1 MRTNIAGLSL
11 IKSFEGC
18 ELTAY
23 KCPAGVLTIGYGH
36 TGADVKPGQVITAHR
51 AEELLQGDL
60 ARFER
65 AVEASLK
72 VSVTPNQF
80 AALVS
85 LAYNIGG
92 AALAKSTLIKRLNAG
107 KTQEAA
113 DQFLAWNKAGGK
125 VLKGLARRREA
136 ERALFLHP

>member
-1 MRTNIAGLSL
+1 MRTNTAGLSL

-18 ELTAY
+18 ELRAY
-23 KCPAGVLTIGYGH
+23 KCPAGVLTIGFGH
-36 TGADVKPGQVITAHR
+36 TGPDVTSGLVITAHR

-65 AVEASLK
+65 AVAAALR
-72 VSVTPNQF
+72 VPVAANQF

-85 LAYNIGG
+85 LAYNIGP
-92 AALAKSTLIKRLNAG
+92 AALAKSTLLRRLNAG
-107 KTQEAA
+107 RTQEAA
-113 DQFLAWNKAGGK
+113 DQFLVWNRAGGR
-125 VLKGLARRREA
+125 VLAGLTRRREA

>member
-1 MRTNIAGLSL
+1 MKTNTAGLSL

-18 ELTAY
+18 ELRAY

-36 TGADVKPGQVITAHR
+36 TGSDVTPGLVITPHR

-60 ARFER
+60 AKFER
-65 AVEASLK
+65 AVAASLK

-80 AALVS
+80 GALVS

-107 KTQEAA
+107 KPQEAA
-113 DQFLAWNKAGGK
+113 DQFLVWNKAGGK
-125 VLKGLARRREA
+125 ILKGLSRRREA